1 MLTRLEVSGF
11 KNTRDLAVDFGPYT
25 CIAGPNGSG
34 KSNLFDAIA
43 FLGALAD
50 LPIME
55 AARKVRGEGRRQ
67 ADVRD
72 LFLDRGEAFRHPLDP
87 AVSRSMR
94 FGAELL
100 VPKDVTDDFGR
111 TAEAT
116 TTFLRYE
123 LELGYVPPSDAARFG
138 QVRLLHESLTY
149 IKKGEAHRHLRFPHA
164 ARSFRE
170 KVVLGE
176 RRAGPFISTD
186 ALTIRVHQ
194 VGGSRGQ
201 PKPSSA
207 ASAQRT
213 IVGTTTTTADPTILA
228 CRRELQSWRQLAL
241 EPAAMRE
248 PSELGDAARLAPNG
262 ARLAATLYRLA
273 HPLGKVDNDD
283 EHAQTLYAQIAA
295 RLSQLVGVRGL
306 RVDRDDARE
315 LLTLVA
321 EEAGVELSARS
332 LSDGTLRFLAL
343 CVLDAD
349 AEATGLICMEEP
361 ENGIHPARLPA
372 MADLVRS
379 IAVDAEQ
386 EPGPQNPLRQVIV
399 NTHSPGFVRL
409 QPDDDLLIADRAR
422 VRNESGRPSRVLS
435 LSACSGS
442 WRDRAGTAS
451 APRAVIQNLLSDG
464 PGQLSLVGSA

>member
-1 MLTRLEVSGF
+1 
-11 KNTRDLAVDFGPYT
+11 
-25 CIAGPNGSG
+25 
-34 KSNLFDAIA
+34 
-43 FLGALAD
+43 
-50 LPIME
+50 
-55 AARKVRGEGRRQ
+55 
-67 ADVRD
+67 
-72 LFLDRGEAFRHPLDP
+72 
-87 AVSRSMR
+87 
-94 FGAELL
+94 
-100 VPKDVTDDFGR
+100 
-111 TAEAT
+111 
-116 TTFLRYE
+116 
-123 LELGYVPPSDAARFG
+123 
-138 QVRLLHESLTY
+138 
-149 IKKGEAHRHLRFPHA
+149 
-164 ARSFRE
+164 
-170 KVVLGE
+170 
-176 RRAGPFISTD
+176 
-186 ALTIRVHQ
+186 
-194 VGGSRGQ
+194 
-201 PKPSSA
+201 
-207 ASAQRT
+207 
-213 IVGTTTTTADPTILA
+213 
-228 CRRELQSWRQLAL
+228 
-241 EPAAMRE
+241 
-248 PSELGDAARLAPNG
+248 
-262 ARLAATLYRLA
+262 
-273 HPLGKVDNDD
+273 
-283 EHAQTLYAQIAA
+283 
-295 RLSQLVGVRGL
+295 
-306 RVDRDDARE
+306 VDRDDARE